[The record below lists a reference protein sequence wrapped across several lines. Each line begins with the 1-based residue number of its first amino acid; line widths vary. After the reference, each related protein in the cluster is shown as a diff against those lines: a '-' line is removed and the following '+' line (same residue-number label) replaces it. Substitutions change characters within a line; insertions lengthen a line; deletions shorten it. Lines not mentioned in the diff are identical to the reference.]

1 MEHGRIGEVFNFG
14 VLHMEWPTALF
25 IFVVFVI
32 TMFLLNVL
40 LFKPI
45 LQTLEVRAAESGKG
59 IDLLKQ
65 IEQDR
70 GKLEEEYQSKMDR
83 SRDELLSHR
92 EKIIGEAH
100 RELEIIVGRSKK
112 ESAESLARAEEILS
126 TEYQTAMDEVIP
138 IAKTLAETVCSKV
151 LKS

>member
-40 LFKPI
+40 LFRPI
-45 LQTLEVRAAESGKG
+45 LQTLETRSADSEKG
-59 IDLLKQ
+59 ADQLKQ
-65 IEQDR
+65 IDDDR
-70 GKLEEEYQSKMDR
+70 ERLEEEYQSKVDR

-92 EKIIGEAH
+92 EKIISEAH
-100 RELEIIVGRSKK
+100 RELEIIVGTSKE
-112 ESAESLARAEEILS
+112 ESAKELARAEEILA
-126 TEYQTAMDEVIP
+126 TEYQTALDEVIP
-138 IAKTLAETVCSKV
+138 IAKTLAETVCTKV